1 MVKIELNLFN
11 LFALRTKKDKLEYEG
26 DTVGDIIKQFITDY
40 KDVLGEGVLTKSK
53 KKLNPQMIVLLN
65 GRNITYLHNYKTK
78 LKVGDK
84 LYLSFPISGG

>member
-26 DTVGDIIKQFITDY
+26 NNVGDIIKQFINDFKET
-40 KDVLGEGVLTKSK
+40 LGEGVLTKNK
-53 KKLNPQMIVLLN
+53 KKLNPQMLVLLN
-65 GRNITYLHNYKTK
+65 GRNITYLNNYKTK
-78 LKVGDK
+78 LKEGDK

>member
-26 DTVGDIIKQFITDY
+26 DTVGDIIKQFIMDY

-78 LKVGDK
+78 LKAGDK